1 MNRFFILSAII
12 LAVANTNLYG
22 TTLKVGMGQPYSAI
36 QSAINAAEV
45 GDTVKVLPGTYNEA
59 IIINKNIVIQGSGYE
74 TTRITSANNPT
85 ASMSGGKLMWFSI
98 TSISG
103 DGIQATAGLITNDVI
118 AGCGRYGVNFLQ
130 NSTASIKN
138 CVIVGNSSHGVEGYN
153 NGYNGTAVNCI
164 SWDNGEYSRGFDGL
178 KGVTYCDGS
187 VSAQSTSNTI
197 DVDPMFTSGSDFH
210 IPPTSPC
217 YQSGNPVDVN
227 PGGSRSDMGY
237 FGGSDCPIY
246 PVITKIV
253 IVPVGD
259 GQVQIQA
266 TAQANY

>member
-1 MNRFFILSAII
+1 MKHPFITIAILI
-12 LAVANTNLYG
+12 VTAQQALFAD
-22 TTLKVGMGQPYSAI
+22 TLKVGIGQPYTTI
-36 QSAINAAEV
+36 QSAINAAAT
-45 GDTVKVLPGTYNEA
+45 GDTVKVFPGTYNEA

-74 TTRITSANNPT
+74 STRITSANNPT
-85 ASMSGGKLMWFSI
+85 VTMSGGKLMWFSI

-138 CVIVGNSSHGVEGYN
+138 SVILGNSSHGVEGYN

-164 SWDNGEYSRGFDGL
+164 SWNNGEYSRGLDGL

-187 VSAQSTSNTI
+187 VSAQSSSNTI

-217 YQSGNPVDVN
+217 YGAGNPADVN
-227 PGGSRSDMGY
+227 PDGSRSDMGY

-246 PVITKIV
+246 PVVTKIL
-253 IVPVGD
+253 IVPVGN

>member
-1 MNRFFILSAII
+1 MLTAII
-12 LAVANTNLYG
+12 FTAANTNLYG
-22 TTLKVGMGQPYSAI
+22 NTLKVGIGQPYSTI
-36 QSAINAAEV
+36 QSAINAAGA
-45 GDTVKVLPGTYNEA
+45 GDTVKVFPGTYNEV

-85 ASMSGGKLMWFSI
+85 VTMGGGKLMWFSI

-103 DGIQATAGLITNDVI
+103 DGIHATAGLITNVVV

-138 CVIVGNSSHGVEGYN
+138 CVITGNSSHGVEGYN

-164 SWDNGEYSRGFDGL
+164 SRDNGEYSRGFDGL

-187 VSAQSTSNTI
+187 VSAQSYSNTI

-217 YQSGNPVDVN
+217 YETGNPADVN
-227 PGGSRSDMGY
+227 PDGSRSDMGY
-237 FGGSDCPIY
+237 FGGSDCPTF
-246 PVITKIV
+246 PVITRVV
-253 IVPVGD
+253 IVPIGN

>member
-1 MNRFFILSAII
+1 MLTAIVFT
-12 LAVANTNLYG
+12 AANTNLYG
-22 TTLKVGMGQPYSAI
+22 NTLKVGIGLPYSTI
-36 QSAINAAEV
+36 QSAINAAGA
-45 GDTVKVLPGTYNEA
+45 GDTVKVFPGTYNEA

-85 ASMSGGKLMWFSI
+85 VTMGGGKLMWFSI

-164 SWDNGEYSRGFDGL
+164 SRDNGEYSRGFDGL

-187 VSAQSTSNTI
+187 VSAQSYSNTI
-197 DVDPMFTSGSDFH
+197 DVDPMFASGNDFH

-217 YQSGNPVDVN
+217 YETGNPADVN
-227 PGGSRSDMGY
+227 PDGSRSDMGY
-237 FGGSDCPIY
+237 FGGSDCPTF
-246 PVITKIV
+246 PVITRLV
-253 IVPVGD
+253 IVPIGN